1 MGFKIVWHR
10 SDPQPFIPLHR
21 PPPSFHI
28 VLSVHVGYITAVNAE
43 PFFSQR
49 TLCFRLNLL
58 QNPSRLH
65 QVLSPNLEE
74 LRVHTSSAEY
84 EYVLQGII
92 QCGLGTVR
100 GMLDHGYYCQ
110 ALHLHSELLV
120 APLAI
125 AMAMTSQETSM
136 ARALAESRREFEDNN
151 YGMVGATEASV
162 KNMVKKVKVEDGE
175 EGDCMVC
182 LEEFKVGFEASQ
194 MPCSHIFHGGCIER
208 WLNQSHYC
216 PICRFEMPTN

>member
-1 MGFKIVWHR
+1 
-10 SDPQPFIPLHR
+10 
-21 PPPSFHI
+21 
-28 VLSVHVGYITAVNAE
+28 
-43 PFFSQR
+43 
-49 TLCFRLNLL
+49 
-58 QNPSRLH
+58 
-65 QVLSPNLEE
+65 
-74 LRVHTSSAEY
+74 
-84 EYVLQGII
+84 
-92 QCGLGTVR
+92 
-100 GMLDHGYYCQ
+100 
-110 ALHLHSELLV
+110 
-120 APLAI
+120 
-125 AMAMTSQETSM
+125 MTSQETSM